1 MGDEQ
6 NFYYEDISDIE
17 EYQKYQR
24 SQLLAGIK
32 YFKEH
37 EKIRESNSF
46 PNFDNDE
53 KYEYIKLNVG
63 NDNNENN
70 DDENENQRT
79 CFITRSKKTT
89 EIKIKKE
96 FFKFKK
102 VAKNKLK
109 KGRRNSKNPPKFQ
122 AKHNKNSSDNLRK
135 KIKRQFIKST
145 MNYIN
150 KLYKKYSLKNSQKF
164 LLKII
169 PDFCAA
175 PIKEDNQKYF
185 PMTLRQL
192 FSSDLGRKFSIKNK
206 DNNKNNIKALYQQNK
221 AKEIIELLD
230 KTIEE
235 AFEIYISNDI
245 SGFSLKHDLKN
256 IEKNE
261 GSEYANNFEIKAKN
275 LLIGK
280 PKRNNE
286 KYISKNCY

>member
-1 MGDEQ
+1 M
-6 NFYYEDISDIE
+6 
-17 EYQKYQR
+17 
-24 SQLLAGIK
+24 AGIK

-63 NDNNENN
+63 NENNENN

-102 VAKNKLK
+102 VAKNKSK

-169 PDFCAA
+169 PDFCTA

-286 KYISKNCY
+286 K

>member
-1 MGDEQ
+1 M
-6 NFYYEDISDIE
+6 
-17 EYQKYQR
+17 
-24 SQLLAGIK
+24 AGIK

-63 NDNNENN
+63 NENNENN

-102 VAKNKLK
+102 VAKNKSK

-192 FSSDLGRKFSIKNK
+192 FSSDLGRQFSIKNK

-230 KTIEE
+230 KTLNE
-235 AFEIYISNDI
+235 AYEIYINDEI
-245 SGFSLKHDLKN
+245 PECSLKSDMIKLKEEINDEEHLKKYKKLASDLTFSYKINGKIDFLN
-256 IEKNE
+256 ITDKTNE
-261 GSEYANNFEIKAKN
+261 TDCKIFIEEI
-275 LLIGK
+275 
-280 PKRNNE
+280 
-286 KYISKNCY
+286 

>member
-6 NFYYEDISDIE
+6 YFDYCEDISDIE

-24 SQLLAGIK
+24 SQLFAGIK

-63 NDNNENN
+63 NENNENN

-96 FFKFKK
+96 FFIFKK
-102 VAKNKLK
+102 VAKNKSK

-122 AKHNKNSSDNLRK
+122 AKHNKNCSDNLRK

-286 KYISKNCY
+286 K